1 LWNANSA
8 INFDLPFGFTFVM
21 EETLEEKKNKNKP
34 YKPILEGIPDWPVYQ
49 LSKNRKEFLEEV
61 SRKSFELILQLRP
74 ARKQLI
80 DEIEATVY
88 REQNRIKRNP
98 WRVDP
103 KDDSR
108 FWSNV
113 KKDLIEAS
121 SRINDEADK
130 THEEILKR
138 IVTRY
143 ANEIAGNFKP
153 NSYRV
158 TRELIKF
165 WFSRLLNG
173 ARVKK
178 FGAFFR
184 NQYTLR
190 DKIQIVGKVK
200 MLRKLAKKGT
210 VVMVPTHF
218 SNLDSILIGW
228 VIHSLGLP
236 AFIYGAGLNLF
247 NIKIFA
253 YFMNSLGAY
262 KVDRRKKNLPYL
274 ETLKM
279 YSNLAIQKGA
289 HSLFFP
295 GGTRSRSGLI
305 EKQLKLG
312 LLSTALE
319 AQRNLYLEN
328 PNATEVRKIFIVPV
342 TLNYNFVLEAPDLIE
357 DYLHVKGQDKYFP
370 EQDKYGSV
378 QLIRFLFKFF
388 TKGSNISVS
397 IGTAL
402 DVLGNYVDEDGH
414 SIDNQGRLIHTK
426 DYFISNGQI
435 SEDKQREDEY
445 TRMLSQKIVSEY
457 HRINRVFASHVA
469 AFVAFELWQRKFPKL
484 DLFGLLRLPE
494 EDLELDYTEFRE
506 SFKRVRKRIYEL
518 HDQEKVYFATHLKGK
533 ADKVLKLGIENV
545 GIFHLKRPLL
555 LNKKGNIITK
565 DLTVLYYYHNR
576 LVGYDLEQFI

>member
-1 LWNANSA
+1 
-8 INFDLPFGFTFVM
+8 M
-21 EETLEEKKNKNKP
+21 ELLEEKKNKNRK
-34 YKPILEGIPDWPVYQ
+34 YEPILEGIPDWPVYQ
-49 LSKNRKEFLEEV
+49 LSKNRKEFI
-61 SRKSFELILQLRP
+61 ELVTQQSIIRIKALRP
-74 ARKQLI
+74 TRKQLI
-80 DEIEATVY
+80 DDLEATAY
-88 REQNRIKRNP
+88 REQNRIKRNR

-108 FWSNV
+108 FWSYV
-113 KKDLIEAS
+113 KNELVELSSKDPE
-121 SRINDEADK
+121 
-130 THEEILKR
+130 TTGP
-138 IVTRY
+138 IVDALLEKIVNRY

-153 NSYRV
+153 NSYRF
-158 TRELIKF
+158 TREVVKF
-165 WFSRLLNG
+165 WFQRLLNG

-190 DKIQIVGKVK
+190 DKIQVVGKVR
-200 MLRKLAKKGT
+200 MLRDLAKKGT
-210 VVMVPTHF
+210 VIMVPTHF

-228 VIHSLGLP
+228 VIHAVGLP

-279 YSNLAIQKGA
+279 YSSLAIQKGA

-312 LLSTALE
+312 LLSTAIE
-319 AQRNLYLEN
+319 AQRNLYQQTPEG
-328 PNATEVRKIFIVPV
+328 EVRKIFVVPV

-357 DYLHVKGQDKYFP
+357 DYLQVKGQDKYFP
-370 EQDKYGSV
+370 EQDKYGSME
-378 QLIRFLFKFF
+378 LLRFMFKFF

-397 IGTAL
+397 IGPGL
-402 DVLGNYVDEDGH
+402 DVMGNYVDEAGNSLDP
-414 SIDNQGRLIHTK
+414 QGRIIDTRG
-426 DYFISNGQI
+426 YFISNGNI
-435 SEDKQREDEY
+435 TDDKQREDEY
-445 TRMLSQKIVSEY
+445 TRMLSQRIVSEY
-457 HRINRVFASHVA
+457 HRINRVFASHLA
-469 AFVAFELWQRKFPKL
+469 AFVAFEMWQKKYSKL
-484 DLFGLLRLPE
+484 DLFNLLRLPE
-494 EDLELDYTEFRE
+494 EDLELDYNEYRQT
-506 SFKRVRKRIYEL
+506 FKRVRKRIYEL
-518 HDQEKVYFATHLKGK
+518 KDNGKVYHATHLKGK
-533 ADKVLKLGIENV
+533 VDQVIKLGIENV

-555 LNKKGNIITK
+555 KNKKGNIITK

-576 LVGYDLEQFI
+576 LVGYDLEQYI

>member
-1 LWNANSA
+1 
-8 INFDLPFGFTFVM
+8 M
-21 EETLEEKKNKNKP
+21 EILDEKKNKNKK
-34 YKPILEGIPDWPVYQ
+34 YKPILGGIPDWPVYQ
-49 LSKNRKEFLEEV
+49 LSKNRKEFVEEV
-61 SRKSFELILQLRP
+61 AHKSFERIKQLRP
-74 ARKQLI
+74 NAKQLI
-80 DEIEATVY
+80 SDLEATAY
-88 REQNRIKRNP
+88 REQNRIKRNR

-103 KDDSR
+103 KDDSK
-108 FWSNV
+108 FWSNIKNELV
-113 KKDLIEAS
+113 ELS
-121 SRINDEADK
+121 SKN
-130 THEEILKR
+130 TEEINATADSILER
-138 IVTRY
+138 IVLRY

-165 WFSRLLNG
+165 WFQRLLNG

-200 MLRKLAKKGT
+200 MLRKLATEGT

-228 VIHSLGLP
+228 VIHSCGLP

-279 YSNLAIQKGA
+279 YSSLAVQKGA

-312 LLSTALE
+312 LLSTAIE

-328 PNATEVRKIFIVPV
+328 PEGPVRKIFIVPV
-342 TLNYNFVLEAPDLIE
+342 TLNYNFVLEAPDMIE

-370 EQDKYGSV
+370 EQDKYGSM

-397 IGTAL
+397 IGTGL
-402 DVLGNYVDEDGH
+402 DVLGNYIDEEGN
-414 SIDNQGRLIHTK
+414 SIDNQGRIIDTK
-426 DYFISNGQI
+426 DYFISNDNVTT
-435 SEDKQREDEY
+435 DKQREDEY
-445 TRMLSQKIVSEY
+445 TRMLSQRIVKEY
-457 HRINRVFASHVA
+457 HRINRVFASHLA
-469 AFVAFELWQRKFPKL
+469 AFVAFEMWQKKFPML
-484 DLFGLLRLPE
+484 DLFSLLRLPE
-494 EDLELDYTEFRE
+494 EDLELDYVEFKE
-506 SFKRVRKRIYEL
+506 TFKRARKKIYEL
-518 HDQEKVYFATHLKGK
+518 KAEGNVRHATHLKGN
-533 ADKVLKLGIENV
+533 ADEVIKLGVENV

-555 LNKKGNIITK
+555 FNKKGNIITR

-576 LVGYDLEQFI
+576 LVGYDLESCI

>member
-1 LWNANSA
+1 MAENWQ
-8 INFDLPFGFTFVM
+8 M
-21 EETLEEKKNKNKP
+21 EILEEKKNKNRP

-49 LSKNRKEFLEEV
+49 LSKNRKEFVEEV
-61 SRKSFELILQLRP
+61 TQKSIERIKLLRP
-74 ARKQLI
+74 SRKQLI
-80 DEIEATVY
+80 DELEATAY
-88 REQNRIKRNP
+88 REQNRIKRNR

-103 KDDSR
+103 KDDSK
-108 FWSNV
+108 FWAGV
-113 KKDLIEAS
+113 KNELVELS
-121 SRINDEADK
+121 SKNSEDAGTRED
-130 THEEILKR
+130 EILRK
-138 IVTRY
+138 IVSRY
-143 ANEIAGNFKP
+143 SNEIAGNFKP

-158 TRELIKF
+158 TREVIKF
-165 WFSRLLNG
+165 FFQRLLNG

-184 NQYTLR
+184 SQYTLR

-200 MLRKLAKKGT
+200 MLRKLATQGT

-228 VIHSLGLP
+228 VIHSCGLP

-295 GGTRSRSGLI
+295 GGTRSRSGLV

-312 LLSTALE
+312 LLSTAIE
-319 AQRNLYLEN
+319 AQRNLYQEN
-328 PNATEVRKIFIVPV
+328 PDQEVRKIFIVPV

-370 EQDKYGSV
+370 EQDKYGSW
-378 QLIRFLFKFF
+378 QLLRFLFKFF

-397 IGTAL
+397 IGPGL
-402 DVLGNYVDEDGH
+402 DVLGNYVDEDGN
-414 SIDNQGRLIHTK
+414 SLDSQGRIIDTK
-426 DYFISNGQI
+426 DYFVSNGSI
-435 SEDKQREDEY
+435 TDDKQREDEY
-445 TRMLSQKIVSEY
+445 TRMLSNRIVTEY
-457 HRINRVFASHVA
+457 HRINRVFASHLA
-469 AFVAFELWQRKFPKL
+469 AYVAFEMWQKKFPKL
-484 DLFGLLRLPE
+484 DLFSLLRLPE
-494 EDLELDYTEFRE
+494 EDLEIEFAEFRE
-506 SFKRVRKRIYEL
+506 TFKRVRKRIYEL
-518 HDQEKVYFATHLKGK
+518 KDEGKVYHATHLKGK
-533 ADKVLKLGIENV
+533 VDQVIKLGIENV
-545 GIFHLKRPLL
+545 GIFHLNRPLL

-576 LVGYDLEQFI
+576 LVGYDLEQYI